1 LFALNFLKKKKV
13 GDLLSTCQDFS
24 NQIQAVICFRQKKK
38 NIFNHVSIKK
48 TPKHLLKHFYDFKQL
63 KNYTENPQ
71 STPSQNCFH
80 AQIYY
85 KSKSREK
92 KNIV

>member
-1 LFALNFLKKKKV
+1 MFLYKK
-13 GDLLSTCQDFS
+13 
-24 NQIQAVICFRQKKK
+24 I
-38 NIFNHVSIKK
+38 H
-48 TPKHLLKHFYDFKQL
+48 PKYLLKHIYDLKQL

-80 AQIYY
+80 AQIYH
-85 KSKSREK
+85 KSKLREK